1 MRFED
6 QRAKMVAEQL
16 VARGISDP
24 LVLGAFAKVKRE
36 CFVGEQFRS
45 YAYFDNPLSIGHEQ
59 TISQPYIVALMMSM
73 LCLRTDDR
81 VLEIGTGSGYQ
92 TALLAEVCKEVYTI
106 ERIESLMKTA
116 SERLNTQGYKNI
128 FYKLGDGAMGW
139 VNTAPAVAGFDKIVV
154 SAASAK
160 VPEALFAQLV
170 VSGRLVA
177 PVGPR
182 NVQELILYEK
192 LEGGGVRSSKECD
205 VVFVPL
211 VTTVLRGQGSGFGDT

>member
-6 QRAKMVAEQL
+6 QRAKMVSEQL
-16 VARGISDP
+16 VSRGISDS

-36 CFVGEQFRS
+36 CFVGEQFRT

-73 LCLRTDDR
+73 LRLRGEDR

-92 TALLAEVCKEVYTI
+92 TALLAEVCAEVYTV
-106 ERIESLMKTA
+106 ERIEALMTVA
-116 SERLNTQGYKNI
+116 RERLNGQGYKNI
-128 FYKLGDGAMGW
+128 YFKLGDGALGW
-139 VNTAPAVAGFDKIVV
+139 VNATPAVAEFDKIVI

-160 VPEALFAQLV
+160 VPDALFEQLAV
-170 VSGRLVA
+170 GGRLVA

-182 NVQELILYEK
+182 GVQELTLYEK
-192 LEGGGVRSSKECD
+192 LEGGGIRSSKGCEC
-205 VVFVPL
+205 VFVPL
-211 VTTVLRGQGSGFGDT
+211 V